1 MTRLPGRVVASAAEV
16 LVVGIWD
23 TVLLIVLPSLLA
35 LGDVTFVVAVVD
47 ARTKIL
53 LVEVEAEV
61 VLIDLLSIVAG

>member
-1 MTRLPGRVVASAAEV
+1 MVGVEDTVF
-16 LVVGIWD
+16 LVVPA
-23 TVLLIVLPSLLA
+23 TSLVLGGVA
-35 LGDVTFVVAVVD
+35 FVVAVVD